1 MTGIIVGFDG
11 SSYSQRAL
19 EWAVAEA
26 AIRHAPLAVVT
37 VCQAVA
43 GYWGSAVSSP
53 DDPVPAERAR
63 QAAHEAV
70 GKALAAL
77 GDNRPASVT
86 VQAVSGH
93 PADEL
98 VAAAGDADMIVVGT
112 RGAGG
117 FARLLLG
124 SVSTHL
130 THHAHCPVVVI
141 PPDDRV

>member
-1 MTGIIVGFDG
+1 MPGIIVGVDG

-19 EWAVAEA
+19 EWAVTEA
-26 AIRHAPLAVVT
+26 AIRHAPLT
-37 VCQAVA
+37 VITVYHAVA
-43 GYWGSAVSSP
+43 GYWGRAIPSP
-53 DDPVPAERAR
+53 EEPGPAGRAR

-77 GDNRPASVT
+77 GDSRPASVT
-86 VQAVSGH
+86 IQAVSGS
-93 PADEL
+93 PAEALLD
-98 VAAAGDADMIVVGT
+98 ATRDADMIVAGT

-117 FARLLLG
+117 FARLRLG

-130 THHAHCPVVVI
+130 TYHAHCPVVVI

>member
-1 MTGIIVGFDG
+1 MPGIIVGVDG

-19 EWAVAEA
+19 EWAVTEA
-26 AIRHAPLAVVT
+26 AIRHAPLT
-37 VCQAVA
+37 VITVYHAVA
-43 GYWGSAVSSP
+43 GYWGRAIPSP
-53 DDPVPAERAR
+53 EEPGPAGRAR

-77 GDNRPASVT
+77 GDSRPASVT
-86 VQAVSGH
+86 
-93 PADEL
+93 
-98 VAAAGDADMIVVGT
+98 MIVAGT

-117 FARLLLG
+117 FARLRLG

-130 THHAHCPVVVI
+130 TYHAHCPVVVI